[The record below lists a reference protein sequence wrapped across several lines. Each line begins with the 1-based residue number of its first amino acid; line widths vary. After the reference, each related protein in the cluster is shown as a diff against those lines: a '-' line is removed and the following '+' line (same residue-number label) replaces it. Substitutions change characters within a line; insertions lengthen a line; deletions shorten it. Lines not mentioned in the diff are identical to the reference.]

1 MCLYRRKDAGSIY
14 FVVLLTCLYRRKD
27 AGSIYFVVIPIGC
40 LSECF
45 ITDLFVC
52 AQDPEKKMKEEQ
64 DEEDRKKR
72 EEEEKK
78 RKEEEGECGG

>member
-1 MCLYRRKDAGSIY
+1 MYRRKDAGSLY
-14 FVVLLTCLYRRKD
+14 FV
-27 AGSIYFVVIPIGC
+27 AIPIGC

-45 ITDLFVC
+45 ITDTFVC
-52 AQDPEKKMKEEQ
+52 TQDPEKKMKEEQ